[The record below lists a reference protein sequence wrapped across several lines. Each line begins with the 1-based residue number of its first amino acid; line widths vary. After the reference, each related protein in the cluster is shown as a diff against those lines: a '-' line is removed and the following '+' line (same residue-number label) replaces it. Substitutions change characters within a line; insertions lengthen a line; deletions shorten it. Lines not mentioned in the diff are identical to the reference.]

1 MYKIVKSSDNGLDEL
16 ELDNL
21 EKGYWLDIVAPS
33 EEELQEVA
41 AATGI
46 QMDFLS
52 AALDEEEK
60 SRIEVEDD
68 QILILVDIPFF
79 RSNKDYD
86 TLPLGIIIT
95 ENGITTVCLEAN
107 GVTADFGSHN
117 ARLFSTF
124 KKTRFLF
131 QILYKSATL
140 YLKYIR
146 IIIKRTDEL
155 EIHLRQS
162 MENNE
167 LFNLLDLQKSL
178 TYFSTSLRSNSIVME
193 RLLRLRNAN
202 ASASQHLIKVYE
214 EDEDL
219 LDDVII
225 EYKQAVE
232 MVEMYSHILNSMMEV
247 FASIISNNLNLVMKF
262 LASVTILL
270 AIPTLISGLWG
281 MNVHVPFAD
290 SPYGFPIVVC
300 LAFVVAIGSALFLW
314 KRRMF

>member
-1 MYKIVKSSDNGLDEL
+1 MYKIVKSSDTSLDEL
-16 ELDNL
+16 EISTL
-21 EKGYWLDIVAPS
+21 EKGSWIDAVAPS
-33 EEELQEVA
+33 EEELQEIA
-41 AATGI
+41 AATNI
-46 QMDFLS
+46 QMDFLT

-60 SRIEVEDD
+60 SRIEIEDD
-68 QILILVDIPFF
+68 QILVLVDIPFL

-95 ENGITTVCLEAN
+95 ENHIVTVCLEPNA
-107 GVTADFGSHN
+107 VTADFAAHN
-117 ARLFSTF
+117 SRLFSTF

-146 IIIKRTDEL
+146 IIIRRTDEL
-155 EIHLRQS
+155 EQHLRQS
-162 MENNE
+162 MQNSE

-178 TYFSTSLRSNSIVME
+178 TYFSTSLRGNYIILE
-193 RLLRLRNAN
+193 KLLRLR
-202 ASASQHLIKVYE
+202 SATQSQHIVKLYE

-219 LDDVII
+219 LEDVII

-262 LASVTILL
+262 LASVTIIL

-281 MNVHVPFAD
+281 MNVEVPF
-290 SPYGFPIVVC
+290 SENPYGFMIV
-300 LAFVVAIGSALFLW
+300 LSVALCVSGFAGYLLW

>member
-1 MYKIVKSSDNGLDEL
+1 MYKIVKSSDTSLDEL
-16 ELDNL
+16 EISTL
-21 EKGYWLDIVAPS
+21 EKGSWIDAVAPS
-33 EEELQEVA
+33 EEELQEIA
-41 AATGI
+41 AATNI
-46 QMDFLS
+46 QMDFLT

-60 SRIEVEDD
+60 SRIEIEDD
-68 QILILVDIPFF
+68 QILVLVDIPFL

-95 ENGITTVCLEAN
+95 ENHIVTVCLEPNA
-107 GVTADFGSHN
+107 VTADFAAHN
-117 ARLFSTF
+117 SRLFSTF

-146 IIIKRTDEL
+146 IIIRRTDEL
-155 EIHLRQS
+155 EQHLRQS
-162 MENNE
+162 MQNSE

-178 TYFSTSLRSNSIVME
+178 TYFSTSLRGNYIILE
-193 RLLRLRNAN
+193 KLLRLR
-202 ASASQHLIKVYE
+202 SATQSQHIVKLYE

-219 LDDVII
+219 LEDVII

-262 LASVTILL
+262 LASVTIIL

-281 MNVHVPFAD
+281 MNVEVPFAEN
-290 SPYGFPIVVC
+290 PYGFMIV
-300 LAFVVAIGSALFLW
+300 LSVALCVSGFAGYLLW

>member
-1 MYKIVKSSDNGLDEL
+1 
-16 ELDNL
+16 
-21 EKGYWLDIVAPS
+21 
-33 EEELQEVA
+33 
-41 AATGI
+41 
-46 QMDFLS
+46 MDFLT

-68 QILILVDIPFF
+68 QILILVDIPFL

-86 TLPLGIIIT
+86 TLPLGIIVT
-95 ENGITTVCLEAN
+95 ENCIATVCLESNA
-107 GVTADFGSHN
+107 VTADFGHHN
-117 ARLFSTF
+117 SRLFCTF

-146 IIIKRTDEL
+146 IIIRRTDEL
-155 EIHLRQS
+155 ELHLRKS
-162 MENNE
+162 MENSE

-178 TYFSTSLRSNSIVME
+178 TYFSTSLRSNAIVME
-193 RLLRLRNAN
+193 RLMRLRNATQ
-202 ASASQHLIKVYE
+202 SQHMIRVYE

-225 EYKQAVE
+225 EYKQALE

-262 LASVTILL
+262 LASITIIL

-281 MNVHVPFAD
+281 MNVDVPF
-290 SPYGFPIVVC
+290 SENPYGFYIVVC
-300 LAFVVAIGSALFLW
+300 FSLCVAVVSCILLW

>member
-1 MYKIVKSSDNGLDEL
+1 MYKIVKSSDNSLDEL
-16 ELDNL
+16 EIDFL
-21 EKGYWLDIVAPS
+21 EKGSWIDAVAPS
-33 EEELQEVA
+33 EEELQEIA
-41 AATGI
+41 AAANI
-46 QMDFLS
+46 QMDFLT

-60 SRIEVEDD
+60 SRIEIEDD
-68 QILILVDIPFF
+68 QILVLVDIPFL

-95 ENGITTVCLEAN
+95 ENYIVTVCLEPNA
-107 GVTADFGSHN
+107 VTADFASHN
-117 ARLFSTF
+117 SRMFSTF

-146 IIIKRTDEL
+146 IIIRRTDEL
-155 EIHLRQS
+155 EQHLRES
-162 MENNE
+162 MQNSE

-178 TYFSTSLRSNSIVME
+178 TYFSTSLRGNYIILE
-193 RLLRLRNAN
+193 KLLRLR
-202 ASASQHLIKVYE
+202 SATQSQHIVKLYE

-219 LDDVII
+219 LEDVII

-247 FASIISNNLNLVMKF
+247 FAGIISNNLNLVMKF
-262 LASVTILL
+262 LASVTIML
-270 AIPTLISGLWG
+270 AIPTLITGLWG
-281 MNVHVPFAD
+281 MNVDVPFAEN
-290 SPYGFPIVVC
+290 PHGFTIVLSVSVFVSC
-300 LAFVVAIGSALFLW
+300 LSGYLLW

>member
-1 MYKIVKSSDNGLDEL
+1 MYKIVKSSDNSLDEL
-16 ELDNL
+16 EISTL
-21 EKGYWLDIVAPS
+21 EKGSWIDAVAPS
-33 EEELQEVA
+33 EEELQEI
-41 AATGI
+41 ATATNI
-46 QMDFLS
+46 QMDFLT

-60 SRIEVEDD
+60 SRIEIEDD
-68 QILILVDIPFF
+68 QILVLVDIPFL

-95 ENGITTVCLEAN
+95 ENHIVTVCLEPNA
-107 GVTADFGSHN
+107 VTADFAAHN
-117 ARLFSTF
+117 SRLFSTF

-146 IIIKRTDEL
+146 IIIRRTDEL
-155 EIHLRQS
+155 EQHLRQS
-162 MENNE
+162 MQNSE

-178 TYFSTSLRSNSIVME
+178 TYFSTSLRGNYIILE
-193 RLLRLRNAN
+193 KLLRLR
-202 ASASQHLIKVYE
+202 SATQSQHIVKLYE

-219 LDDVII
+219 LEDVII

-262 LASVTILL
+262 LASVTIIL

-281 MNVHVPFAD
+281 MNVEVPFAEN
-290 SPYGFPIVVC
+290 PYGFMIV
-300 LAFVVAIGSALFLW
+300 LSVALCVSGFAGYLLW

>member
-1 MYKIVKSSDNGLDEL
+1 MYKIVKSTDTSLDEL
-16 ELDNL
+16 ELDCL
-21 EKGYWLDIVAPS
+21 EKGCWIDVVAPS
-33 EEELQEVA
+33 EDELQEIS

-46 QMDFLS
+46 QMDFLT

-60 SRIEVEDD
+60 SRIELEDD
-68 QILILVDIPFF
+68 QILIVVDIPIL

-86 TLPLGIIIT
+86 TLPLGIIVT
-95 ENGITTVCLEAN
+95 ENCICTVCLEPNA
-107 GVTADFGSHN
+107 VTADFSAHN
-117 ARLFSTF
+117 SKLFSTF

-146 IIIKRTDEL
+146 IIIRRTDEL
-155 EIHLRQS
+155 EKHLRQS
-162 MENNE
+162 MQNSE

-178 TYFSTSLRSNSIVME
+178 TYFSTSLRSNYIVME
-193 RLLRLRNAN
+193 KLLRLR
-202 ASASQHLIKVYE
+202 SATQSQHLIKLYE

-219 LDDVII
+219 LEDVII

-247 FASIISNNLNLVMKF
+247 FASIISNNLNLVMRF
-262 LASVTILL
+262 LASITIIL

-281 MNVHVPFAD
+281 MNVDVPF
-290 SPYGFPIVVC
+290 SGTPYGFAYVLGVAVC
-300 LAFVVAIGSALFLW
+300 VTGIAGYFLW